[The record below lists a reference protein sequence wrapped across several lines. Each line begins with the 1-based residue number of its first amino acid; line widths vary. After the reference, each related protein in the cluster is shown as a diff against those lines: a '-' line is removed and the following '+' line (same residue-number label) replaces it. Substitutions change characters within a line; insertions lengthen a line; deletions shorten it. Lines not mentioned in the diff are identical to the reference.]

1 VNATDVGVL
10 ALLLALIGLGAYF
23 IGSFSS
29 GYLVGRIY
37 RNVDLRR
44 IGSGSTG
51 ATNTF
56 RTLGPGAGL
65 LVAFFDIAKG
75 AAAVWLAR
83 LLFPGPSALVPLAEA
98 LAAVA
103 AVAGHCWPALHEGR
117 GGRGVATAFGAFVFI
132 ATPAWL
138 GAVLAFVLG
147 LAITRIVSVGS
158 LASVVGG
165 VIGYVALSAVG
176 IIGFHPATLAFTLV
190 AGAIIVWRH
199 RPNIERLMRG
209 AEPRILSVAGG
220 KPPSTPA

>member
-1 VNATDVGVL
+1 MSDGSVAPVL
-10 ALLLALIGLGAYF
+10 LELSLIGVVAYF
-23 IGSFSS
+23 TGSISS

-37 RNVDLRR
+37 RGVDLRR
-44 IGSGSTG
+44 VGSGSTG

-83 LLFPGPSALVPLAEA
+83 ALFPADVAFSPVAEA

-103 AVAGHCWPALHEGR
+103 AVAGHCWPVLHEGR
-117 GGRGVATAFGAFVFI
+117 GGRGVATAFGAFLFI

-138 GAVLAFVLG
+138 GAVLAFVLA

-158 LASVVGG
+158 LASVAGG
-165 VIGYVALSAVG
+165 IAAYVALAAAG
-176 IIGFHPATLAFTLV
+176 FIPFHPATLAFTLV
-190 AGAIIVWRH
+190 AGGIIVWRH
-199 RPNIERLMRG
+199 RPNIERLLRG
-209 AEPRILSVAGG
+209 AEPRIL
-220 KPPSTPA
+220 T

>member
-1 VNATDVGVL
+1 MSAADVAAL
-10 ALLLALIGLGAYF
+10 ALLFGLIFVGAYF
-23 IGSFSS
+23 VGSISS

-44 IGSGSTG
+44 VGSGSTG

-83 LLFPGPSALVPLAEA
+83 LLLPGASGLVPLAES

-103 AVAGHCWPALHEGR
+103 AVIGHCWPALHEGR
-117 GGRGVATAFGAFVFI
+117 GGRGVATAFGAFLFI

-138 GAVLAFVLG
+138 GAVLAFT
-147 LAITRIVSVGS
+147 LALAVTRIVSVGS

-165 VIGYVALSAVG
+165 VGGYIVLSATGV
-176 IIGFHPATLAFTLV
+176 IPFHPATLGFTLV

-209 AEPRILSVAGG
+209 AEPRIL
-220 KPPSTPA
+220 T

>member
-1 VNATDVGVL
+1 MTAGD
-10 ALLLALIGLGAYF
+10 ALLLTILLGLIGIGAYF
-23 IGSFSS
+23 LGSISS

-37 RNVDLRR
+37 RNVDLGRV
-44 IGSGSTG
+44 GSGSTG

-83 LLFPGPSALVPLAEA
+83 LLFPGPGEWVPLAEA
-98 LAAVA
+98 ASGVAV
-103 AVAGHCWPALHEGR
+103 VAGHCWPVLHRG
-117 GGRGVATAFGAFVFI
+117 GGRGVATAFGAFLFI

-138 GAVLAFVLG
+138 GAVLAFF
-147 LAITRIVSVGS
+147 LALAVTRIVSVGS

-165 VIGYVALSAVG
+165 VGAYIVLSATGV
-176 IIGFHPATLAFTLV
+176 ITLHAATLAFTLL

-209 AEPRILSVAGG
+209 AEPRAFS
-220 KPPSTPA
+220 

>member
-1 VNATDVGVL
+1 MTAGSVWVV
-10 ALLLALIGLGAYF
+10 ALLLGAIGLGAYF
-23 IGSFSS
+23 IGSISS

-44 IGSGSTG
+44 MGSGSTG

-75 AAAVWLAR
+75 ALAIWLAR
-83 LLFPGPSALVPLAEA
+83 LLFPGPMSLVPLAEA
-98 LAAVA
+98 VAAVA
-103 AVAGHCWPALHEGR
+103 AVAGHCWPVLHEGR

-132 ATPAWL
+132 ATGAWI
-138 GAVLAFVLG
+138 GAVLAFVLA

-158 LASVVGG
+158 LASVAGG
-165 VIGYVALSAVG
+165 VVAYVVLSAVG
-176 IIGFHPATLAFTLV
+176 LITFNPATLAFIVV

-209 AEPRILSVAGG
+209 AEPRVFS
-220 KPPSTPA
+220 

>member
-1 VNATDVGVL
+1 MTATDVLVTVVTLAFIGV
-10 ALLLALIGLGAYF
+10 GAYF
-23 IGSFSS
+23 LGSISS

-44 IGSGSTG
+44 VGSGSTG

-65 LVAFFDIAKG
+65 LVAFFDITKG

-83 LLFPGPSALVPLAEA
+83 LLFPGTAEWGPLAEA
-98 LAAVA
+98 VAGVAV
-103 AVAGHCWPALHEGR
+103 VAGHCWPALHEGR
-117 GGRGVATAFGAFVFI
+117 GGRGVATAFGAFLFI

-138 GAVLAFVLG
+138 GAVLAFVLA

-165 VIGYVALSAVG
+165 VGAYILLAATGVIELHV
-176 IIGFHPATLAFTLV
+176 ATLTFTVV

-209 AEPRILSVAGG
+209 TEPRVLS
-220 KPPSTPA
+220 